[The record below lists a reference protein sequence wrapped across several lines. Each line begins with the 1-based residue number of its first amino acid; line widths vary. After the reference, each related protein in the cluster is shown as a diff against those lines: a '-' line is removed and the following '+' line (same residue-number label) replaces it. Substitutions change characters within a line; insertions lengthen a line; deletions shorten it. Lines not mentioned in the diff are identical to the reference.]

1 MPFLSLLLYR
11 QNVSSNPLAFF
22 KIFFFLIYLVWCS
35 LAACIC
41 GLMLWIWENTASLL
55 LLKFLLFLSMN
66 CLLVFLLHAVLPFV
80 IVLRFLYILFF
91 FFSSMFSLYFS
102 VLEVFMEISSS
113 LEKFSSV
120 MSSVLIKAPKA
131 FFHQRHCHLSSVYL
145 NCSLS
150 FWFFL
155 RMSIHCLCC
164 SYYPSVLTHSLLF
177 PIKSLAY

>member
-22 KIFFFLIYLVWCS
+22 KIFFFF
-35 LAACIC
+35 
-41 GLMLWIWENTASLL
+41 N
-55 LLKFLLFLSMN
+55 LS
-66 CLLVFLLHAVLPFV
+66 CLVFSSCLHLWFDVMNLRKYCVITVTKISSIPFYELSSGFPITCSFTFCNCPTV
-80 IVLRFLYILFF
+80 FIYSVF

-120 MSSVLIKAPKA
+120 MSTVLIKAPKA

-150 FWFFL
+150 F
-155 RMSIHCLCC
+155 
-164 SYYPSVLTHSLLF
+164 
-177 PIKSLAY
+177 